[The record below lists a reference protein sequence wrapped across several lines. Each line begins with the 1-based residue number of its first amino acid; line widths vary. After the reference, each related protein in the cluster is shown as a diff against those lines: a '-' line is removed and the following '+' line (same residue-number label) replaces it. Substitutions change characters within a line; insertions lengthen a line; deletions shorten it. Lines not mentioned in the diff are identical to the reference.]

1 MANFKNKAAFEDLT
15 IQAGYLSNLAAVIT
29 TAMFDA
35 DLDARDCEEA
45 MRFFTERLL
54 DFSRHMRETL
64 KEGALCH

>member
-1 MANFKNKAAFEDLT
+1 MAKYKNKAVFEDLT

-35 DLDARDCEEA
+35 DLDVCDCEEA

-54 DFSRHMRETL
+54 DFSRQMQEAFSET
-64 KEGALCH
+64 AV

>member
-1 MANFKNKAAFEDLT
+1 MAKFRNKAVFEDLA

-35 DLDARDCEEA
+35 DLDACNCEKS

-54 DFSRHMRETL
+54 DFSRQMQEAFSET
-64 KEGALCH
+64 AA